1 MRYYVVADTHG
12 FFTEMIDALNEKGF
26 FEDNEPHNITFSCMD
41 GYPVRQVAMAVER
54 RIICLCRIGETQAR

>member
-26 FEDNEPHNITFSCMD
+26 FEDNEPHKLIVCGDS
-41 GYPVRQVAMAVER
+41 
-54 RIICLCRIGETQAR
+54 